1 MMLIAP
7 LGLSYRPPSPGGR
20 WLLEECPDNFENG
33 KFMLSKVQLVEQEE
47 WITRRFHIWY
57 MHVAPMGFDSVMVKV
72 PKELFH
78 RDDDYYMPVNFKD
91 MHIMLRCKDIDVSLV
106 TLFAM

>member
-1 MMLIAP
+1 
-7 LGLSYRPPSPGGR
+7 
-20 WLLEECPDNFENG
+20 
-33 KFMLSKVQLVEQEE
+33 
-47 WITRRFHIWY
+47 

-91 MHIMLRCKDIDVSLV
+91 MHIMLRRKDIDVSLV